1 MDINSLLK
9 KMTLREKV
17 LQLEQ
22 LFSSFFLEG
31 SLVSDTGPVT
41 KMKLQNGDLKNIG
54 TILNSAGAER
64 MKEIQSEYIKNNPH
78 NIPTLFM
85 LDVIHGYRTIYPVN
99 LGLAAS
105 FDMDLVKDCA
115 SMAAKEASLDGV

>member
-1 MDINSLLK
+1 MNINSLLK

-31 SLVSDTGPVT
+31 NLVADTGPVT

-85 LDVIHGYRTIYPVN
+85 LDVIH
-99 LGLAAS
+99 
-105 FDMDLVKDCA
+105 
-115 SMAAKEASLDGV
+115 

>member
-54 TILNSAGAER
+54 TILNSAGQ
-64 MKEIQSEYIKNNPH
+64 K
-78 NIPTLFM
+78 
-85 LDVIHGYRTIYPVN
+85 G
-99 LGLAAS
+99 
-105 FDMDLVKDCA
+105 
-115 SMAAKEASLDGV
+115 